1 MITRTRTLGG
11 LPAAS
16 AAATED
22 RGEAG
27 AEDEGDDARQPNP
40 EPGMKGAN
48 SIQLLFFHIAKLNV
62 FKTLRICYAIF
73 LLINVFQIINYVVV
87 RLKPHHILE

>member
-1 MITRTRTLGG
+1 MVGCVTCVYIVHIYIVCTGDVSCILMITRTRTLGG

-27 AEDEGDDARQPNP
+27 AEDEGDDACQPNP
-40 EPGMKGAN
+40 EPG
-48 SIQLLFFHIAKLNV
+48 
-62 FKTLRICYAIF
+62 
-73 LLINVFQIINYVVV
+73 
-87 RLKPHHILE
+87 LKHD